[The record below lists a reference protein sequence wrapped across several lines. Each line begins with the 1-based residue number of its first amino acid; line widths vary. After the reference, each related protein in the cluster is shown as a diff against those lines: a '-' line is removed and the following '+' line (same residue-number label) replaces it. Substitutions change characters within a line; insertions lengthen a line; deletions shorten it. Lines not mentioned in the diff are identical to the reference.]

1 MVLSDRQL
9 LDALSRMPFVDSA
22 ELALILGEPH
32 ATVHR
37 ALSGLLANGPYIW
50 SRSGA
55 PGLAHEPPA
64 RQGWRLFH
72 ICRGRPRHTPP
83 AGARALQP
91 LLLLLRPRDD
101 KATLVFHLGHEPSH
115 AGISNRP
122 CQPPVADHAGN
133 VQRLLHHLAR
143 RLGYRRRCLV
153 VTVVPDVD
161 GPGVQPAP
169 FAVQL
174 SLSRAP

>member
-1 MVLSDRQL
+1 MVLQGKSI
-9 LDALSRMPFVDSA
+9 LDVSKTLNA
-22 ELALILGEPH
+22 EGIP
-32 ATVHR
+32 TT
-37 ALSGLLANGPYIW
+37 NGKKWLKTTI
-50 SRSGA
+50 
-55 PGLAHEPPA
+55 H
-64 RQGWRLFH
+64 
-72 ICRGRPRHTPP
+72 
-83 AGARALQP
+83 
-91 LLLLLRPRDD
+91 
-101 KATLVFHLGHEPSH
+101 
-115 AGISNRP
+115 NRP
-122 CQPPVADHAGN
+122 GQPPVADHAGN